1 MSLKKN
7 SNACKFSTRNSTNTS
22 NMLSPPSS
30 TKKKNKLREKC
41 STTGYLKWTTSL
53 LFHDTDAIIKTIF
66 KNFIGELEVF
76 INLPQNK

>member
-1 MSLKKN
+1 MLVSLVLEIVLILQT
-7 SNACKFSTRNSTNTS
+7 CYHLLQVQR
-22 NMLSPPSS
+22 
-30 TKKKNKLREKC
+30 KKNKLREKC

>member
-1 MSLKKN
+1 MLVSLVLEIVLILQT
-7 SNACKFSTRNSTNTS
+7 CYHLLQVRR
-22 NMLSPPSS
+22 
-30 TKKKNKLREKC
+30 KKNKLREKC

>member
-1 MSLKKN
+1 MLVSLVLEIVLILQT
-7 SNACKFSTRNSTNTS
+7 CYHLLQVRR
-22 NMLSPPSS
+22 
-30 TKKKNKLREKC
+30 KKNKLREKC

-53 LFHDTDAIIKTIF
+53 LFHDTGAIIKTIF